1 MPTNIE
7 IKARVENFAAL
18 LPVVAAMADS
28 EPDHIDQDDTFF
40 TCPNG
45 RLKLRVLREGHGVL
59 IFYRRAD
66 KLGPT
71 PSFYIHSET
80 SDPDG
85 LRSVLALAYGDAGR
99 VRKHRLVFH
108 IGQAQVHLDQV
119 DGLGEFLELEVAVG
133 DTFTPD
139 TAAAEA
145 HRLIA
150 AFGIEDESLVKGAY
164 VDLLETAHTSP
175 IR

>member
-7 IKARVENFAAL
+7 IKALVENFTSL

-28 EPDHIDQDDTFF
+28 APDHIDQDDTFF

-45 RLKLRVLREGHGVL
+45 RLKLRALGDGHGVL

-66 KLGPT
+66 DLGPKS
-71 PSFYIHSET
+71 SFYVHSET

-85 LRSVLALAYGDAGR
+85 LRSVLALAYGAAGR
-99 VRKHRLVFH
+99 VRKHRVVFQV
-108 IGQAQVHLDQV
+108 GPAQVHLDRV

-133 DTFTPD
+133 DIFTAD
-139 TAAAEA
+139 TAEAEA
-145 HRLIA
+145 HRLVA
-150 AFGIEDESLVKGAY
+150 AFGIADEALVKGAY
-164 VDLLETAHTSP
+164 LDLLDAARASQV
-175 IR
+175 R